1 MRVGFISDL
10 HIDRNMEILPI
21 QYLKTFVHMSK
32 KQKLEMLII
41 GGDISNHYSTTIH
54 FVEELQKRAEIFVYF
69 IPGNHDF
76 WEEPDAAKEDRKST
90 RLNSSHV
97 AISYAVFCL

>member
-21 QYLKTFVHMSK
+21 QYLKTFVHMIK

-41 GGDISNHYSTTIH
+41 GGDISNHY
-54 FVEELQKRAEIFVYF
+54 
-69 IPGNHDF
+69 
-76 WEEPDAAKEDRKST
+76 
-90 RLNSSHV
+90 
-97 AISYAVFCL
+97 